1 VSANAPHYDLV
12 DVAPLREAFEQS
24 GLTLSE
30 VCRRLGWYCSK
41 VKRPGTGPDTSRLRR
56 TLGMQPHSSSYG
68 PYVNRRIGYDLAARI
83 AEAIGVDPVEV
94 GL

>member
-30 VCRRLGWYCSK
+30 VCRRLGWYCPK
-41 VKRPGTGPDTSRLRR
+41 VNRPSLGPDTARLRR
-56 TLGMQPHSSSYG
+56 ALGTQHHG
-68 PYVNRRIGYDLAARI
+68 RGYVNRRIGYDLAARI